1 MSVANLSKTLRG
13 QTRGWVSISKD
24 YKKIIAKDKSLK
36 ELLKKLEELGNPDGY
51 LMKAAKDYSRYVG

>member
-13 QTRGWVSISKD
+13 QTSGWVSISKD

-36 ELLKKLEELGNPDGY
+36 ELLEKLKRLGNPDGY
-51 LMKAAKDYSRYVG
+51 LMKAAKNYSRYVG

>member
-13 QTRGWVSISKD
+13 QTSGWVSISKD

-36 ELLKKLEELGNPDGY
+36 ELLEKLNKLGNPDGY
-51 LMKAAKDYSRYVG
+51 LMKAAKDFSRYVG